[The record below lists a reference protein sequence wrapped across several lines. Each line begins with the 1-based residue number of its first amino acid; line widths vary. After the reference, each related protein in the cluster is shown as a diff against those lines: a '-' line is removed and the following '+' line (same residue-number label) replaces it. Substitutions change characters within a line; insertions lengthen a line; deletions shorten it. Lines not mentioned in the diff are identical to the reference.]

1 MLRSIK
7 ILLKADCLG
16 WLNSF
21 KHDRQT
27 LRKSVLKGIGYL
39 IFIVALSVLGYSLFM
54 HLRSTDATPPL
65 LLSVINGFMIFGIIV
80 VAKELMESS
89 LKILYEAPDSALLHA
104 APIKPIAIFGY
115 KFIHI
120 TATRFLSILCFLGP
134 PWVAFGIIFELPL
147 LFYVALFPVSLCL
160 LVMIASYVA
169 ISVMV
174 IARFFS
180 SIGLLATLKVI
191 GIAIGVT
198 VGFLLSV
205 TLTFESLTLFS
216 GSGGGFAEI
225 LRERIPDRTTNGTTA
240 WYPHVWVGNF
250 LLSWAT
256 ESTLWV
262 RLRWI
267 LGGFGISLVSVGLA
281 MLTAQGIYQRGWEK
295 IRQLKTKRK
304 PARNN
309 SYSTASNLS
318 SVFATLGRGKIQS
331 MMLKDF
337 LIFIRHS
344 GRVIAIV
351 MLTFF
356 LVVHIGVLLA
366 DGSGA
371 NQNAAEI
378 LTVQVLLYSLL
389 ITFGISCNGLRD
401 EAKTWWMLKS
411 APVTPRLVFTSKFL
425 TTLLCALIYAEFWLL
440 IAVYLLR
447 IPTDNWGLV
456 LLTPIITLPVG
467 CALNTMI
474 GTLPWM
480 AELIHQPKPI
490 LRVLTFTVTLIM
502 DVVFVIIPIIA
513 WHAKHIVLFF
523 VMLIPLAG
531 VFVMSYRYGINNLR
545 KLLVA
550 QV

>member
-21 KHDRQT
+21 KQDRQAW
-27 LRKSVLKGIGYL
+27 RKSVLKGIGYL
-39 IFIVALSVLGYSLFM
+39 IFIVALSVLGYSLFSN
-54 HLRSTDATPPL
+54 LRDAQPPL
-65 LLSVINGFMIFGIIV
+65 LLSVINGFMVFGIIV

-89 LKILYEAPDSALLHA
+89 LRILYEAPDSALLHA
-104 APIKPIAIFGY
+104 APIKPVAIFGY

-134 PWVAFGIIFELPL
+134 PWIAFGIIFELPWH
-147 LFYVALFPVSLCL
+147 FYITLFPVSLCL
-160 LVMIASYVA
+160 LVLIASYVT
-169 ISVMV
+169 ISMMV

-180 SIGLLATLKVI
+180 STGLLAALKVI

-198 VGFLLSV
+198 VGFLLSF
-205 TLTFESLTLFS
+205 TLTFESFTLFS
-216 GSGGGFAEI
+216 GSGDGFAQI
-225 LRERIPDRTTNGTTA
+225 LRERIPDRTINGTTA
-240 WYPHVWVGNF
+240 WYPHEWVGKL
-250 LLSWAT
+250 LLSWTT
-256 ESTLWV
+256 ETTLWT
-262 RLRWI
+262 RMRWGFS
-267 LGGFGISLVSVGLA
+267 LFGISLTSAGFA
-281 MLTAQGIYQRGWEK
+281 IFIGQWIYQRGWEK
-295 IRQLKTKRK
+295 IRELKTKRN
-304 PARNN
+304 PARSTGN
-309 SYSTASNLS
+309 STASNLS
-318 SVFATLGRGKIQS
+318 SIVITFGRGKIQS

-351 MLTFF
+351 MLTCF

-371 NQNAAEI
+371 NENAAEI

-411 APVTPRLVFTSKFL
+411 APVTPRLIFTSKFL
-425 TTLLCALIYAEFWLL
+425 TTLLCALIYAEFWAL

-447 IPTDNWGLV
+447 IPADNWGLV
-456 LLTPIITLPVG
+456 LLTPIITLPVA

-490 LRVLTFTVTLIM
+490 LRVLTFTVTLII

-513 WHAKHIVLFF
+513 WHTKHIVLFL
-523 VMLIPLAG
+523 VMLILLAG

>member
-21 KHDRQT
+21 KQDRQAW
-27 LRKSVLKGIGYL
+27 RKSVLKGIGYL

-65 LLSVINGFMIFGIIV
+65 LLSVINGFMVFGIIV

-104 APIKPIAIFGY
+104 APIKPVAIFGY

-120 TATRFLSILCFLGP
+120 TATRFLSILCFMGP

-147 LFYVALFPVSLCL
+147 LFYVTLFPVSLCL

-174 IARFFS
+174 ITRFFS
-180 SIGLLATLKVI
+180 STGLLATLKVI
-191 GIAIGVT
+191 GTAIGVA
-198 VGFLLSV
+198 VGFLLS
-205 TLTFESLTLFS
+205 FSLFS
-216 GSGGGFAEI
+216 GSDVVPIRRFFLDWAS
-225 LRERIPDRTTNGTTA
+225 ERTANASAA

-256 ESTLWV
+256 ESTLWF

-267 LGGFGISLVSVGLA
+267 LSGFGISLASVGLA
-281 MLTAQGIYQRGWEK
+281 MLTAQGIYQSGWER
-295 IRQLKTKRK
+295 IRELKTKRR

-344 GRVIAIV
+344 GRVIAII

-356 LVVHIGVLLA
+356 LIVHIGVLFA

-371 NQNAAEI
+371 SENAAEI

-411 APVTPRLVFTSKFL
+411 APVTPRLIFTSKFL
-425 TTLLCALIYAEFWLL
+425 TTLLCALIYAEFWSL

-447 IPTDNWGLV
+447 IPTENWGLV

-480 AELIHQPKPI
+480 AELLHQPKPI
-490 LRVLTFTVTLIM
+490 LRVLTFTVTLII

-513 WHAKHIVLFF
+513 WHAKHLVLFF
-523 VMLIPLAG
+523 VMLILLTG

>member
-1 MLRSIK
+1 MLKSIK

-39 IFIVALSVLGYSLFM
+39 IFIVALSILGYSLFM
-54 HLRSTDATPPL
+54 HLRSTDAPPPL
-65 LLSVINGFMIFGIIV
+65 LLSVINGFMLFGIII

-89 LKILYEAPDSALLHA
+89 LKILYEAPGITLLHA
-104 APIKPIAIFGY
+104 APIKPVAIFGY

-120 TATRFLSILCFLGP
+120 TTTRFLSMLCFLAP

-147 LFYVALFPVSLCL
+147 SFYVVLFPISLCL
-160 LVMIASYVA
+160 LATLSSFVT

-174 IARFFS
+174 IIRFFS
-180 SIGLLATLKVI
+180 SVGLLATLKVI
-191 GIAIGVT
+191 GTAIGVA
-198 VGFLLSV
+198 VGFLLS
-205 TLTFESLTLFS
+205 FSLFS
-216 GSGGGFAEI
+216 GADAVPIKRIFLDWAS
-225 LRERIPDRTTNGTTA
+225 ERTA
-240 WYPHVWVGNF
+240 NASATWSPHEWIGKF
-250 LLSWAT
+250 LLSWTT
-256 ESTLWV
+256 ESTLWD
-262 RLRWI
+262 RLQWI
-267 LGGFGISLVSVGLA
+267 LGGFGISLVSVSLA

-295 IRQLKTKRK
+295 IRKIKTKRK

-309 SYSTASNLS
+309 SHPTTPNLS
-318 SVFATLGRGKIQS
+318 STFATLGRGKIQS

-356 LVVHIGVLLA
+356 LIVHIAVLFA
-366 DGSGA
+366 DGSGV
-371 NQNAAEI
+371 NENAAEI
-378 LTVQVLLYSLL
+378 LTVQILLYSLL

-425 TTLLCALIYAEFWLL
+425 TSLLCALFYAEFWSLT
-440 IAVYLLR
+440 AVYLLR

-456 LLTPIITLPVG
+456 LLTPIITLPVA

-480 AELIHQPKPI
+480 AELTHQPKPI
-490 LRVLTFTVTLIM
+490 LRVLTFTVTLFI
-502 DVVFVIIPIIA
+502 DVVCVIAPVIA
-513 WHAKHIVLFF
+513 WHTKNITVFF
-523 VMLIPLAG
+523 VLLILLAG
-531 VFVMSYRYGINNLR
+531 VFVMSYRSGIGNLR